1 MDIQTLKIDILQKL
15 MGVSKKSLL
24 DKINNILDN
33 EMVVGYSTDGTP
45 LTKELYNNRL
55 REAEAQIKSG
65 KYISQQE
72 LESEYEKGIA

>member
-1 MDIQTLKIDILQKL
+1 LGNRPRAQ
-15 MGVSKKSLL
+15 
-24 DKINNILDN
+24 NR
-33 EMVVGYSTDGTP
+33 
-45 LTKELYNNRL
+45 KELYNNRL